1 MLRLIVITIGSLLA
15 TGLVHADEAGRIVFV
30 AGDAKLAGQ
39 PITRGQPIHEGDE
52 IGTGADGYIHLK
64 TIDNG
69 ILILRPSSR
78 ARIATYHIDTQN
90 PANTRIKLELLDGVA
105 RSISGEAVKQ
115 ARQNFRFNTPVA
127 AIGVRGTDFTAF
139 TDQSTTRIAVASGGV
154 VVSGFSGAC
163 SPQGVGPCEGGTSR
177 ELFSEQIG
185 KLLQVR
191 SSQPMP
197 QLLPSNGITPDLTVP
212 PGGNEPAHKAT
223 SPTSSGTAHPATDLS
238 LDAQKGTSLLNATPI
253 TPTPTA
259 IPTPTPAP
267 APQYQQIVWG
277 RWQPLLDQAA
287 TVGIATIAGPDGR
300 VLAINS
306 HYVLA
311 RSSGVEWSPP
321 SQGSMDFALKQSEAF
336 IINPA
341 AGTQAPAKLENG
353 RLQVNFAKSTFTT
366 GFDLV
371 STQGERFNLKAQGDV
386 SSNGQLLGASQ
397 FSGTSNM
404 AVKGAVGPDAG
415 GSAAYIFQGNIG
427 NNRQAVGGTSWIKR

>member
-1 MLRLIVITIGSLLA
+1 MLRQIAITIGLLLA
-15 TGLVHADEAGRIVFV
+15 ASLVQADEAGRIVFV

-39 PITRGQPIHEGDE
+39 PIARGQAIHEGDE
-52 IGTGADGYIHLK
+52 IGTGANGYIHLK
-64 TIDNG
+64 TVDNG
-69 ILILRPSSR
+69 ILILRPNSR
-78 ARIATYHIDTQN
+78 ARITTYRIDTQN
-90 PANTRIKLELLDGVA
+90 PANTHIKLELLDGVA

-139 TDQSTTRIAVASGGV
+139 TDQGTTRITVASGGV
-154 VVSGFSGAC
+154 VVSGFGGTC
-163 SPQGVGPCEGGTSR
+163 SPQGAGPCEGGTSR

-197 QLLPSNGITPDLTVP
+197 QLLPSNGIAPDFTAP
-212 PGGNEPAHKAT
+212 PGSNEPGLKGASAASSAAH
-223 SPTSSGTAHPATDLS
+223 SSSEVS
-238 LDAQKGTSLLNATPI
+238 LEAQKSAGLLSNATPVNQ
-253 TPTPTA
+253 P
-259 IPTPTPAP
+259 P

-287 TVGIATIAGPDGR
+287 TASIATIAGPDGR

-311 RSSGVEWSPP
+311 RTSGAEWSLP
-321 SQGSMDFALKQSEAF
+321 SQGSMDFALKQSEAL
-336 IINPA
+336 IVNPA
-341 AGTQAPAKLENG
+341 AGSQAPATLENG
-353 RLQVNFAKSTFTT
+353 RLQVNFAKSTFAT

-371 STQGERFNLKAQGDV
+371 SAQGERFNFKALGDV
-386 SSNGQLLGASQ
+386 SGNGQLLGASQ

-404 AVKGAVGPDAG
+404 TVKGAVGPEGG
-415 GSAAYIFQGNIG
+415 GSAAYLFQGSID
-427 NNRQAVGGTSWIKR
+427 NNRQAVGGTSWVKR

>member
-1 MLRLIVITIGSLLA
+1 MLRRIVITIGLLLT
-15 TGLVHADEAGRIVFV
+15 TGLVQAAEAGRIVFV

-39 PITRGQPIHEGDE
+39 PITRGQAIHEGDE
-52 IGTGADGYIHLK
+52 IGTGGNGYIHLK

-69 ILILRPSSR
+69 ILILRPNSR
-78 ARIATYHIDTQN
+78 ARITTYHIDTQN
-90 PANTRIKLELLDGVA
+90 PANTQIKLELLDGVA
-105 RSISGEAVKQ
+105 RSISGDAVKQ

-139 TDQSTTRIAVASGGV
+139 TDQGTTRITVASGGI
-154 VVSGFSGAC
+154 VVSGFGGAC
-163 SPQGVGPCEGGTSR
+163 SPQGAGPCEGATSR

-197 QLLPSNGITPDLTVP
+197 QLLPASGIAPDLTAP
-212 PGGNEPAHKAT
+212 PGSNEPGLKGASAA
-223 SPTSSGTAHPATDLS
+223 SNAARASSEVS
-238 LDAQKGTSLLNATPI
+238 LDAQKSAGLLNATPV
-253 TPTPTA
+253 
-259 IPTPTPAP
+259 TPAP

-300 VLAINS
+300 VLAVNS

-311 RSSGVEWSPP
+311 RTSGVEWSMP
-321 SQGSMDFALKQSEAF
+321 SQGSMDFALKQSEAL
-336 IINPA
+336 IVNPA
-341 AGTQAPAKLENG
+341 AGTQMPASLENG
-353 RLQVNFAKSTFTT
+353 RLQVNFAKSTFAT

-371 STQGERFNLKAQGDV
+371 STQGERFGFKALGDV

-404 AVKGAVGPDAG
+404 TVKGAVGPEGG
-415 GSAAYIFQGNIG
+415 GSAAYIFQGGID
-427 NNRQAVGGTSWIKR
+427 NNRQAVGGTSWVKR

>member
-15 TGLVHADEAGRIVFV
+15 IGLVHANEAGHIIFV
-30 AGDAKLAGQ
+30 AGDARLAGR

-52 IGTGADGYIHLK
+52 IGTGANGYIHLK

-69 ILILRPSSR
+69 ILILRPNSR
-78 ARIATYHIDTQN
+78 ARITTYHIDAQN
-90 PANTRIKLELLDGVA
+90 PANTRVKLELLNGVA

-139 TDQSTTRIAVASGGV
+139 TDQGTTRITVASGGV
-154 VVSGFSGAC
+154 VVSSFSGTC
-163 SPQGVGPCEGGTSR
+163 SPQGVGPCEGSTSR

-197 QLLPSNGITPDLTVP
+197 QLLPSSGMTPDLTAP
-212 PGGNEPAHKAT
+212 PGSNEPSHKAT
-223 SPTSSGTAHPATDLS
+223 SGIAPPTSDLS
-238 LDAQKGTSLLNATPI
+238 LDAQKGANLLNATPI
-253 TPTPTA
+253 AP
-259 IPTPTPAP
+259 IPTSAPAPTP
-267 APQYQQIVWG
+267 APQYQQVIWG

-287 TVGIATIAGPDGR
+287 TVGIATVAGPDGR

-321 SQGSMDFALKQSEAF
+321 SQGGMDFALKQSEAL

-341 AGTQAPAKLENG
+341 AGTQTPATLENG
-353 RLQVNFAKSTFTT
+353 RLQVNFAKATFTT

-371 STQGERFNLKAQGDV
+371 STQGERFNFKALGDV

-397 FSGTSNM
+397 FSGTTNM
-404 AVKGAVGPDAG
+404 TVKGAVGPDTG

-427 NNRQAVGGTSWIKR
+427 NNRQAVGGTSWVRH